1 MKTTRLLPAAI
12 ALVLAQSASAAGPA
26 CPAEKFEPFFKA
38 YTESAALQKS
48 FTEYPLAH
56 VLLDHSKDKPR
67 AIKVALPQ
75 ARLTFPMLPSKAMRK
90 AQGLDFRIDAVA
102 GDKAQATIF
111 NTERGYQKTY
121 FFKKSACWKLELVED
136 RSL

>member
-1 MKTTRLLPAAI
+1 MKPSMLLI
-12 ALVLAQSASAAGPA
+12 ALLLAQSASAAPA

-38 YTESAALQKS
+38 YTESAGLQKS

-56 VLLDHSKDKPR
+56 VLLDHASEKPR
-67 AIKVALPQ
+67 EIKVALPQ
-75 ARLTFPMLPSKAMRK
+75 AKLSFPILPSKARRK
-90 AQGLDFRIDAVA
+90 AERLDFRIDAVS

-111 NTERGYQKTY
+111 NTERGYQKSY
-121 FFKKSACWKLELVED
+121 YFKKSACWKLELVED

>member
-1 MKTTRLLPAAI
+1 MKPSMLLI
-12 ALVLAQSASAAGPA
+12 ALLLAQSASAAPA
-26 CPAEKFEPFFKA
+26 CPGGKFEPFFKA

-56 VLLDHSKDKPR
+56 VLLDHSSEKPR
-67 AIKVALPQ
+67 EIKVALPQ
-75 ARLTFPMLPSKAMRK
+75 AKLTFPMLPSKAMRK
-90 AQGLDFRIDAVA
+90 AQKLDYRIDAVA

-111 NTERGYQKTY
+111 NTERGYQKSY
-121 FFKKSACWKLELVED
+121 YFKKSACWRLELVED